1 MPYGKRYAC
10 GAICR
15 ELRGVRIYTRVLST
29 TFAIGEHIADEQRL
43 SISHLRS
50 KYIAFI
56 LNAYFKMNISRER
69 SEPTRPQAI
78 QILTDLRYLPGGKRY
93 AFAILVADEICK
105 TAICRELRGVRIYK
119 ERTFH
124 HIRQRRIYR

>member
-29 TFAIGEHIADEQRL
+29 TFANGEYIAISHREI
-43 SISHLRS
+43 ISHLRS

-56 LNAYFKMNISRER
+56 LNARFKMNISLSPAGETPFR
-69 SEPTRPQAI
+69 
-78 QILTDLRYLPGGKRY
+78 
-93 AFAILVADEICK
+93 
-105 TAICRELRGVRIYK
+105 K
-119 ERTFH
+119 ENL
-124 HIRQRRIYR
+124 